1 MPHCFGA
8 YWCQASI
15 WTEIFELKS
24 VFFPDHPLATVSM
37 NLITFFV
44 EVLSVYNPDAR
55 RPTSSYIGRARA
67 STSTALRLSLPN
79 LTCVTFR
86 VFSSLKCDWKRKTM
100 HWSSLD
106 SVLLSA
112 LQRKCVGKMGRGKI
126 NHIYITLS
134 GWFKKKTQKDIT
146 PLSGCHESIGLAT
159 PCLLGSGLCEPTEHV
174 HSEGQNNPEVQH
186 SFSNLWVLGQ
196 RRTINDDI
204 KVVGRSRQT

>member
-1 MPHCFGA
+1 MTDRLRGQSFWTKSLFFFENPKQNPGWPDLSQVSKTATISLLWKKTRFFLNILKTMPHCFGA

-24 VFFPDHPLATVSM
+24 VFFPDHPLAKVSM

-134 GWFKKKTQKDIT
+134 GWFKKKKPRKT
-146 PLSGCHESIGLAT
+146 SHRCLAVT
-159 PCLLGSGLCEPTEHV
+159 
-174 HSEGQNNPEVQH
+174 NP
-186 SFSNLWVLGQ
+186 
-196 RRTINDDI
+196 
-204 KVVGRSRQT
+204 